1 MKSVIVLL
9 LVCLAQ
15 LGTSGEEKVLFDG
28 KNLDAFDFAEGS
40 WVIDSDGAIT
50 CKMEEV
56 KGKDGKT
63 KLRGKGD
70 IWSKEQYEDFELTL
84 SYKLSEGANSGVFY
98 RVTNKENSVQ
108 NGFEIQLMDNEGFQK
123 THGKKDLRKL
133 NGSFYDAKGPSS
145 HPENPPGEWNTFKL
159 RCEGPIIQCWI
170 NGTQT
175 FKVNVDEWTTPLK
188 NPDGTTNKFKTALKD
203 LPRKGYV
210 GMQNHGQYVWFKDVV
225 IERL

>member
-1 MKSVIVLL
+1 MKIVIVLL

-15 LGTSGEEKVLFDG
+15 LGTAGDEKVLFDG

-170 NGTQT
+170 NGTET

-203 LPRKGYV
+203 LPRKGFV